1 MSLDTGMRV
10 ARWTA
15 FDRQAPPTTATK
27 TPRPHRIAVTLFTG
41 GRGGATIARQLLRTP
56 GIDLS
61 LVINGYDN
69 GLSTGALRRYLPGM
83 LGPSDFRKNLLL
95 HLDRDI
101 PEQAALI
108 AVLRHR
114 FPVGATRKDLDDL
127 VGTLASPGR
136 PCGEGA
142 FAALSEYAR
151 AAIVRDLAVLRRRL
165 ERHPGGLDLA
175 DCALGNL
182 VFAGAYL
189 RLDDFNAA
197 VRSCARTFGSPARLV
212 NVTNGENVYLVALK
226 QDGRVLPDEAD
237 IVAPQDATAITD
249 LFLLREPLTPRFW
262 AELDARPADQKRQ
275 ILTRLSGR
283 VSLGADAR
291 DAIQRA
297 DLIVYGPGTPHS
309 SLLPSYLTPGVAE
322 AITASPALGKVFVV
336 NIRADHDVQGL
347 SAPDLVDLTLSYLG
361 DPFNERRTITDI
373 LCHRGSVPPAEL
385 TDRRTWAG
393 ARWTLADLEASDHP
407 GQHGGRRTVSA
418 LTSVVGDATL
428 VTSG

>member
-1 MSLDTGMRV
+1 MNLDTGMRV

-15 FDRQAPPTTATK
+15 SDREAPPTTAPMI
-27 TPRPHRIAVTLFTG
+27 PRRDRIAVTLFTG

-95 HLDRDI
+95 HLDGDI

-108 AVLRHR
+108 ALLRYR
-114 FPVGATRKDLDDL
+114 FPAGATRKDFDDL
-127 VGTLASPGR
+127 VGTLASPSW

-142 FAALSEYAR
+142 FAGLPQSAR

-165 ERHPGGLDLA
+165 ERHPCGLDLA

-226 QDGRVLPDEAD
+226 QDGRILPDEAD

-249 LFLLREPLTPRFW
+249 LFLLSEPLTPRFR
-262 AELDARPADQKRQ
+262 AELDARPAEQKRQ

-283 VSLGADAR
+283 VSLGAEAR

-309 SLLPSYLTPGVAE
+309 SLLPSYLTPGVAD

-347 SAPDLVDLTLSYLG
+347 SAPDLVDLTLSYLD
-361 DPFNERRTITDI
+361 DPFNQRRTVTDI

-385 TDRRTWAG
+385 SDRRTWAG
-393 ARWTLADLEASDHP
+393 ARWVVADLEASARP
-407 GQHGGRRTVSA
+407 GQHSGQRTVSA
-418 LTSVVGDATL
+418 LTSMVGEATL
-428 VTSG
+428 VRSG